1 MTRRRTW
8 TGVVTGLAF
17 PGATASPRVTVTI
30 QLAEGFGQI
39 VFLSRRNVECIDIGA
54 RIEATGAVIEVKG
67 VPTIYD
73 PEFTVSY
80 ATD

>member
-17 PGATASPRVTVTI
+17 PGATASPRVSVMI
-30 QLAEGFGQI
+30 QLDDGFGQI

-54 RIEATGAVIEVKG
+54 RIEATGAVIDVNG
-67 VPTIYD
+67 VPTICNPD
-73 PEFTVSY
+73 FTVSY
-80 ATD
+80 PTE